1 VIAFVH
7 RYAPKCADIRNTF
20 SVSQA
25 LKPQPLGARV
35 SSLKNICL
43 LDGGLGQEIYRR
55 ASITNAHL
63 WSVEVM
69 RHEPEVV
76 QAVHRAYID
85 AGSRVCTLNTYTAT
99 PGRLADEGLSDSFE
113 GIHKAALDICRAA
126 IASSGKSVEIAGSL
140 GPLEGSYRETPSLT
154 DEAMVSD
161 YRRLCAAQEGVNLFL
176 IETMTNCREAMA
188 ACQAASETGL
198 PYSLGLRV
206 ENNGQLR
213 SGESLIAAIEQ
224 AMAYK
229 PSAILINCSEPE
241 ITTQI
246 MPQLARFGL
255 PFGAYANGFVSVEAL
270 PNGKTVDALERRP
283 DVTIEAYTAWVM
295 QWIDAG
301 ASVVGGCCE
310 ITPEHIDHLH
320 RALARR
326 ANVVPWSHAVK

>member
-1 VIAFVH
+1 M
-7 RYAPKCADIRNTF
+7 
-20 SVSQA
+20 Q
-25 LKPQPLGARV
+25 
-35 SSLKNICL
+35 SLKNICL

-55 ASITNAHL
+55 ASTTNAYL

-85 AGSRVCTLNTYTAT
+85 AGSRVCTLNTYAAT
-99 PGRLADEGLSDSFE
+99 PGRLAGEGLSDSFDA
-113 GIHKAALDICRAA
+113 IHQMALEICRAA
-126 IASSGKSVEIAGSL
+126 IASSDRSVEIAGSL
-140 GPLEGSYRETPSLT
+140 GPLQGSYRETPSLT
-154 DEAMVSD
+154 DEVMLDD
-161 YRRLCAAQEGVNLFL
+161 YRRLCAAQEGVDLFL

-198 PYSLGLRV
+198 SYSLGLRV

-213 SGESLIAAIEQ
+213 SGESLMTTIEQ
-224 AMAYK
+224 AKVYK

-246 MPQLARFGL
+246 MPQLATCGL

-270 PNGKTVDALERRP
+270 PNGETVDALERRP

-295 QWIDAG
+295 RWIDAG

-310 ITPEHIDHLH
+310 ITPEHIDHLY
-320 RALARR
+320 RTLAQR
-326 ANVVPWSHAVK
+326 ANVVPWSHAVC